1 MPKLRPETPDTESM
15 KLDQGPKRDFYA
27 NPVNAEELFFT
38 YGPLGMP
45 LLHST
50 LSLPGQ
56 SH

>member
-1 MPKLRPETPDTESM
+1 M